1 MHAPGRF
8 TAQVAL
14 GLLLA
19 VSAQSLCAAPQTYS
33 APGARA
39 GEYAG
44 YERHADYVA
53 VADGTRLA
61 VSWYVP
67 SQGPAAARFP
77 VLLWYMP
84 GHRESIDP
92 RSGALRPGMDPEEL
106 AFFTARGYAVA
117 IAEMRGSG
125 ASFGFRVIDRGPQ
138 IGRDGR
144 DLVNWIARQRWSN
157 GKVGMIGASFQ
168 GFSQFATA
176 AERPRAL
183 KAIFP
188 EIAGFDDYTSLYYP
202 GGILNVALAR
212 VAYAAM
218 GRDDRNEFDPT
229 SAPPR
234 LPSVPVIDEDGDGAL
249 ADEIPLD
256 RNGNGNF
263 LDDGPPRY
271 ADGKSRADVYW
282 HATQEHQKNGILT
295 SDKVTLARFRDS
307 TLADTRYRYWDL
319 DPGLKPERIAQAGI
333 AVYNRGG
340 WFDYHAR
347 DTTQWFGTL
356 QGHTPVRLLMA
367 PTGHAALPSPE
378 AQVQGRGNA
387 YLAYFDDRQTSN
399 ALVLNEKLRFF
410 DRYLRGLANGFDA
423 EPPVLIYVMGEGWRR
438 EEEWPL
444 RRARPLRLWLGA
456 HGRLGA
462 VPGDAGVDDW
472 QVDPQ
477 ATSLSQ
483 GANRW
488 NFGIAGAKAPMSLDG
503 SLHRRLAYA
512 TEPLSEDRE
521 ITGHPILEITL
532 GASVESADV
541 YAYLEDV
548 APDGSSLLV
557 TEGQLRANYHRRQ
570 SAPDSLPAASRLRVR
585 PALPWPGFTQADFDP
600 APLAAGKTVRLVF
613 DLMPTAWRFRAGH
626 RIRLSLAGADRDSF
640 EPSLAQPGS
649 GAGTAAGDSQV
660 YWHLHRGDTHS
671 VLVLPWIP

>member
-1 MHAPGRF
+1 MKAAGRR
-8 TAQVAL
+8 AVPAV
-14 GLLLA
+14 GCLLLLVTA
-19 VSAQSLCAAPQTYS
+19 WSLRAAPRAYS
-33 APGARA
+33 APDVRP

-61 VSWYVP
+61 LTWYVP
-67 SQGPAAARFP
+67 SQGPAVARFP

-84 GHRESIDP
+84 GHRETIDP
-92 RSGALRPGMDPEEL
+92 RSGAIRPGMDPEEL
-106 AFFTARGYAVA
+106 AFFTARGYVVA

-125 ASFGFRVIDRGPQ
+125 ASFGFRIIDRGPQ
-138 IGRDGR
+138 TGTDGR

-157 GKVGMIGASFQ
+157 GRVGMIGASYQ

-176 AERPRAL
+176 AERPKAL

-202 GGILNVALAR
+202 GGILNIALAR

-234 LPSVPVIDEDGDGAL
+234 LPSVPVIDEDGDGEL

-256 RNGNGNF
+256 RNGNGSF

-271 ADGKSRADVYW
+271 ADGKARADVYW
-282 HATQEHQKNGILT
+282 RATQEHQKNGILT
-295 SDKVTLARFRDS
+295 NDKVTSARFRDS
-307 TLADTRYRYWDL
+307 TLADTSYRYWDL
-319 DPGLKPERIAQAGI
+319 DPGLKPDRIVQAGI

-347 DTTQWFGTL
+347 DTAQWFGTL

-367 PTGHAALPSPE
+367 PTGHTGLPSPE
-378 AQVQGRGNA
+378 ARMQGRGNA
-387 YLAYFDDRQTSN
+387 YLAHFGDQQTSN
-399 ALVLNEKLRFF
+399 VLVLNEKLRFF
-410 DRYLRGLANGFDA
+410 DRYLGGLDNGFDA
-423 EPPVLIYVMGEGWRR
+423 EPPILIYVMGEGWRR
-438 EEEWPL
+438 EDEWPL

-456 HGRLGA
+456 HGSLA
-462 VPGDAGVDDW
+462 DAPGDAGVDVW
-472 QVDPQ
+472 QVDPE

-488 NFGIAGAKAPMSLDG
+488 NYGIAGAKAPLSLDG
-503 SLHRRLAYA
+503 SLHRRLAYT
-512 TEPLSEDRE
+512 TEPLGEDRE
-521 ITGHPILEITL
+521 ITGHPILEVTL
-532 GASVESADV
+532 GASVESADL

-570 SAPDSLPAASRLRVR
+570 SAPDSLPAASRLRVK

-600 APLAAGKTVRLVF
+600 APFAGGRSVRLVF

-640 EPSLAQPGS
+640 EPSLAQPG
-649 GAGTAAGDSQV
+649 GAAGSGGGDPKV
-660 YWHLHRGDTHS
+660 HWYLHRGSAQS